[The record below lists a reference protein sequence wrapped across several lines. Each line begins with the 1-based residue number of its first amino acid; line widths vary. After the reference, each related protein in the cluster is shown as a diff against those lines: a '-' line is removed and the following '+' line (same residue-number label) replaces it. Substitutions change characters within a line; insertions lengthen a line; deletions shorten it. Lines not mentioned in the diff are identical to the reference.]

1 MVPDY
6 INGILNNY
14 GVPFLPF
21 MKLYFVALPFIY
33 AVHLAFRNRT
43 IRAPYIIEFT
53 ILFVIFV
60 ALESSLVRI
69 DPSPNYDF
77 IVRLS
82 GIYILFLIL
91 TNVVGNSRTAFK
103 KVLDY
108 AILNAGIICFSTLAG
123 YAGLIRG
130 YAIGFDFLSDGIGE
144 RPYSEV
150 NVNII
155 SYICAFSMYLVV
167 VRMLNFKRTRRQ
179 RAIDF
184 LLHASFFLLIIV
196 NSSRGAFIVAS
207 LIFGHYV
214 LFLWRFSDT
223 KKGSLLLIV
232 LPACAFLATMNFN
245 FSSLQEINLVE
256 RYHDTP
262 EGRLLQMIVSWEN
275 FLNEPVIGHG
285 YESAGKS
292 YNSYTTR
299 SNFMYTQILAAG
311 GLLLFLPFLY
321 TYYYKMLIGKLRNLV
336 RPEVGLAF
344 LFNFISFMFTRQFY
358 YFGIFV
364 FIVYYTNAFR
374 TVDYKVT
381 TVMNR
386 RRFRRQVTTPRIVSP
401 AIQTGTAEGSA
412 K

>member
-1 MVPDY
+1 
-6 INGILNNY
+6 
-14 GVPFLPF
+14 
-21 MKLYFVALPFIY
+21 
-33 AVHLAFRNRT
+33 
-43 IRAPYIIEFT
+43 
-53 ILFVIFV
+53 
-60 ALESSLVRI
+60 
-69 DPSPNYDF
+69 
-77 IVRLS
+77 
-82 GIYILFLIL
+82 
-91 TNVVGNSRTAFK
+91 
-103 KVLDY
+103 
-108 AILNAGIICFSTLAG
+108 
-123 YAGLIRG
+123 
-130 YAIGFDFLSDGIGE
+130 
-144 RPYSEV
+144 
-150 NVNII
+150 
-155 SYICAFSMYLVV
+155 
-167 VRMLNFKRTRRQ
+167 
-179 RAIDF
+179 
-184 LLHASFFLLIIV
+184 
-196 NSSRGAFIVAS
+196 
-207 LIFGHYV
+207 
-214 LFLWRFSDT
+214 
-223 KKGSLLLIV
+223 
-232 LPACAFLATMNFN
+232 
-245 FSSLQEINLVE
+245 LQEINLVE